1 MHLGA
6 IIKQQSGG
14 VVVAALGKGA
24 PGCSPGDPAF
34 LPSFS
39 TFDLPMRPASH
50 PISGHFAPAFAP
62 LARQFAQ
69 HFESN
74 QEVGASLC
82 VYHRGEL
89 VVDLWGGLADQA
101 TQTPWTAESLIV
113 VFSVTK
119 GLAAMALN
127 LAAERGLFEWDAPV
141 AHYWSAFAHNGK
153 AQTTVRQL
161 FNHQAGLAAITAP
174 LTLEQ
179 LCDPSQ
185 RDAVH
190 ALLAA
195 QAPAWVAGTQQGYHG
210 ISFGLYA
217 NAFFHMA
224 CGEALDAFLH
234 REYLDPLQADVFMGT
249 PPEQDARIATL
260 YPGSTAGRVGHM
272 LWAAL
277 RGGSTEANVARSF
290 LAGGHAKQ
298 AFSNPPTPKG
308 LGMYNQPPVRRNCLA
323 WASATATA
331 RGLARAYAPW
341 SMGGEWQ
348 GRRYVAAHTI
358 APLLQRQGWSTQD
371 LVLGKP
377 LGWAQGFLKEDDG
390 VFSPHRTAFGHP
402 GMGGALG
409 WCDPASQLSVG
420 YTMNRCDWRIRSPRA
435 LALCQ
440 ALYRCQ
446 PS

>member
-127 LAAERGLFEWDAPV
+127 LAAERGRCAGC
-141 AHYWSAFAHNGK
+141 AH
-153 AQTTVRQL
+153 
-161 FNHQAGLAAITAP
+161 P
-174 LTLEQ
+174 
-179 LCDPSQ
+179 
-185 RDAVH
+185 
-190 ALLAA
+190 
-195 QAPAWVAGTQQGYHG
+195 GTG
-210 ISFGLYA
+210 
-217 NAFFHMA
+217 
-224 CGEALDAFLH
+224 
-234 REYLDPLQADVFMGT
+234 
-249 PPEQDARIATL
+249 
-260 YPGSTAGRVGHM
+260 
-272 LWAAL
+272 
-277 RGGSTEANVARSF
+277 
-290 LAGGHAKQ
+290 
-298 AFSNPPTPKG
+298 
-308 LGMYNQPPVRRNCLA
+308 
-323 WASATATA
+323 ASA
-331 RGLARAYAPW
+331 
-341 SMGGEWQ
+341 
-348 GRRYVAAHTI
+348 
-358 APLLQRQGWSTQD
+358 
-371 LVLGKP
+371 
-377 LGWAQGFLKEDDG
+377 
-390 VFSPHRTAFGHP
+390 
-402 GMGGALG
+402 
-409 WCDPASQLSVG
+409 
-420 YTMNRCDWRIRSPRA
+420 
-435 LALCQ
+435 
-440 ALYRCQ
+440 
-446 PS
+446 